1 MGQTTFEFS
10 NVIHVKKLA
19 FFVHL
24 PKRTPLHD
32 AMSYWS
38 CRVERTCA
46 DDPEK
51 RIMKG
56 MIIFEVKQEL
66 EDVKP
71 LFLSTFGPMICEHLS
86 IKETEQ
92 SMAEFEQKAPPDYF
106 KHKMYQHNGYRM
118 DLNGWDDELF
128 C

>member
-10 NVIHVKKLA
+10 NVLHVKKA
-19 FFVHL
+19 SVFVHL
-24 PKRTPLHD
+24 PKGTKLHD
-32 AMSYWS
+32 AMQYWS

-56 MIIFEVKQEL
+56 IIKFDVKQEL
-66 EDVKP
+66 EDVKQ

-86 IKETEQ
+86 IKENEQ
-92 SMAEFEQKAPPDYF
+92 SITQFEQKAPPDYF
-106 KHKMYQHNGYRM
+106 KHKMYQHYGYRM
-118 DLNGWDDELF
+118 DLNGWDDKLF